1 MVFENDRRRVGASN
15 PPGRSENGYSRRK
28 LFAQKGTGRAR
39 VGDANSPIRHNG
51 GRALA
56 RTAPNDYSTKLPNKI
71 YNLAF
76 ATALSYQYRKGDLF
90 IIGKG
95 EEQSSSSSLSS
106 SSSQND
112 MSILDIPLHV
122 RTENPEERKPNYS
135 SVMFK
140 KFLDEHGWEGKR
152 LLFVVNEPREG
163 LLKYTNNYK
172 NKVDVI
178 QREGLEVNDILKASK
193 VLIEFDALKAL
204 SGELTKF

>member
-1 MVFENDRRRVGASN
+1 MFENDRRRVGASN
-15 PPGRSENGYSRRK
+15 PPGRSDNGYSRRK

-90 IIGKG
+90 IVGRDG
-95 EEQSSSSSLSS
+95 EQSSLSS
-106 SSSQND
+106 PSPDD

-122 RTENPEERKPNYS
+122 RAENPEERKPNYS
-135 SVMFK
+135 SVLFK

-193 VLIEFDALKAL
+193 VLIEFDALKGL
-204 SGELTKF
+204 SEELTKF

>member
-1 MVFENDRRRVGASN
+1 MFENDRRRVGASN
-15 PPGRSENGYSRRK
+15 PPGRSDNGYSRRK

-90 IIGKG
+90 IVGRDG
-95 EEQSSSSSLSS
+95 EQSSLSS
-106 SSSQND
+106 PSPDD

-122 RTENPEERKPNYS
+122 RAENPEERKPNYS
-135 SVMFK
+135 SVLFK

-204 SGELTKF
+204 SEELTKF